1 MEIPYLR
8 NSNIFAIACNAESD
22 RITVGILAIK
32 SKGVFGRP
40 QTLYSDAGNSYEV
53 LIPSNPQEFNEVL
66 QYVGVAV

>member
-8 NSNIFAIACNAESD
+8 NSNIFAIACDVGSD

-32 SKGVFGRP
+32 SNQVFG
-40 QTLYSDAGNSYEV
+40 QAQILYSDAGEAYEV

-66 QYVGVAV
+66 PYVRVAV